1 MAHSVVE
8 QIKNQ
13 ALIAAGVVTVSA
25 ITSYATGYSAVGYMT
40 AAACGSYFYSQP
52 ATTSSRCLQIFLDT
66 LEKVKRFFH
75 SFPLTPIPITAVA
88 LSSSAG
94 TLIAHV
100 IGFGMGG
107 RVVGCAVGGFSMLAV
122 LNRNG
127 YVRSIE
133 PLPLP
138 VDPNRFEVTTDS
150 LLHLDSPITL
160 GVYFGDLRTINP
172 IHRVACP
179 SAGSAIECAKLLFLF
194 RKQHRSFF
202 ERAGRTADE
211 CRAFI
216 LTRPANE
223 FDPNLDPLAEFTN
236 YYNRMKFDILPVQ
249 NHPTGT
255 PKARPP
261 QSESQK
267 RCRDALVET
276 DVAEIIYPR
285 ATITDDIINLAV
297 RRAVKQ
303 AFKEVRIEASFN
315 PATPPEIVEGVLEG
329 AQIFARGV
337 VRAVADAGMREG
349 QFQAGS
355 LNDGALFAAHVAR
368 AAAPAVARAVAA
380 VMPRAALHNFIGQFT
395 PILAHELT
403 AQPLAIPLN
412 EATII
417 AERVIENIG
426 AQELT
431 IKIARAIAR
440 SVVAPIFAG
449 QLTNEISALVPPQTP
464 NQVYNTVNQPAPIQR
479 IAQAVAQLVT
489 QEIAP
494 VALTNRVLAQVPG
507 RTRSTPIVRSL
518 FARAVRTPAVF
529 QAINRAVDETGD
541 QRVGLAWLVVSQVYQ
556 SVKTKALSIA
566 HIISPAEATRRT
578 TARTLQSRAQ
588 ITAQDP
594 ARAQRTLPV
603 LALPLSRAI
612 SQLSG
617 VPLGVQANLE
627 AVLDNAARVPPHLV
641 ESFRYT
647 AGRPV
652 VALAQDPVD
661 MAYLLTTIRN
671 QVIPEVIAA
680 QEVDRTGA
688 AVPPAP
694 PFRGY
699 GNYRNDYDV

>member
-1 MAHSVVE
+1 MTHPIVE
-8 QIKNQ
+8 QIKTQ

-40 AAACGSYFYSQP
+40 AAACGSYFYSRP

-179 SAGSAIECAKLLFLF
+179 SAGSAIECAKLLPPF
-194 RKQHRSFF
+194 RRQHRSFF

-223 FDPNLDPLAEFTN
+223 FDPNLDPLAEFSN
-236 YYNRMKFDILPVQ
+236 YYNRMKFDILPVP

-285 ATITDDIINLAV
+285 ATITDDIINRAV

-303 AFKEVRIEASFN
+303 AFKQVRIEASFD

-337 VRAVADAGMREG
+337 VRAVADAGMRER

-355 LNDGALFAAHVAR
+355 LYDGALFAAGVAL
-368 AAAPAVARAVAA
+368 AAAPAVAHAVAVA
-380 VMPRAALHNFIGQFT
+380 MPHEAIANFRDIFS
-395 PILAHELT
+395 PILARELT
-403 AQPLAIPLN
+403 TLTIPRRVADVIANGVIDN
-412 EATII
+412 E
-417 AERVIENIG
+417 G
-426 AQELT
+426 PPQLT

-440 SVVAPIFAG
+440 SVVVPIFAL
-449 QLTNEISALVPPQTP
+449 QLSDAISAPMPPQTP
-464 NQVYNTVNQPAPIQR
+464 LQVYTAVNQLAIIQR
-479 IAQAVAQLVT
+479 IAQAVVQLVT
-489 QEIAP
+489 HEIAP
-494 VALTNRVLAQVPG
+494 VVIPVLPRGATRLTPAV
-507 RTRSTPIVRSL
+507 ISL
-518 FARAVRTPAVF
+518 FTRAVRTPAVMEK
-529 QAINRAVDETGD
+529 INRAVDETGD
-541 QRVGLAWLVVSQVYQ
+541 RRVGLARFVVSQVYQ
-556 SVKTKALSIA
+556 SVKTKAFSIA
-566 HIISPAEATRRT
+566 HIISPAEATRS
-578 TARTLQSRAQ
+578 TAARRNQSRAR
-588 ITAQDP
+588 TAAQGLLNNQRIV
-594 ARAQRTLPV
+594 RALV
-603 LALPLSRAI
+603 LPLAHAI
-612 SQLSG
+612 DQLSG
-617 VPLGVQANLE
+617 VPLDVQASHA

-699 GNYRNDYDV
+699 GNYRNDYGDF